1 MGLAVEP
8 LAPPASRRIA
18 QASGQRQAT
27 SVERRVD
34 HGRRREELGITGV
47 SLEMNPGGQVP
58 YDRVVNAIRLLA
70 DKVIPKFK

>member
-1 MGLAVEP
+1 MSSTG
-8 LAPPASRRIA
+8 RN
-18 QASGQRQAT
+18 SGF
-27 SVERRVD
+27 
-34 HGRRREELGITGV
+34 TGV